1 MTLTPEQQR
10 LVDAGCTPLKVTWM
24 PLGGPAS
31 GDRTPMAL
39 PPFAQIQEAP
49 GGWAAKCLACPMT
62 IESRPTVEQAVQDA
76 HDHWQV
82 WHSTK
87 EERA

>member
-1 MTLTPEQQR
+1 M
-10 LVDAGCTPLKVTWM
+10 VTV
-24 PLGGPAS
+24 G
-31 GDRTPMAL
+31 L
-39 PPFAQIQEAP
+39 PPLAEIRETY
-49 GGWAAKCLACPMT
+49 GGWAAVCLGCPMT
-62 IESRPTVEQAVQDA
+62 VTTRPTVEQAVQDA

>member
-1 MTLTPEQQR
+1 MSDVNTP
-10 LVDAGCTPLKVTWM
+10 T
-24 PLGGPAS
+24 
-31 GDRTPMAL
+31 MAL
-39 PPFAQIQEAP
+39 PPLAVLHQDRKGSWLATCLGCP
-49 GGWAAKCLACPMT
+49 GHTLPRRVAD
-62 IESRPTVEQAVQDA
+62 QAVADA

>member
-1 MTLTPEQQR
+1 MTTTE
-10 LVDAGCTPLKVTWM
+10 
-24 PLGGPAS
+24 
-31 GDRTPMAL
+31 L
-39 PPFAQIQEAP
+39 PPLAEIRETAD
-49 GGWAAKCLACPMT
+49 GWAVSCLACPMT
-62 IESRPTVEQAVQDA
+62 VEPRPTVEQAVQDA

>member
-1 MTLTPEQQR
+1 MDLQAETGRQWLCPR
-10 LVDAGCTPLKVTWM
+10 SPRSKRRPAG
-24 PLGGPAS
+24 G
-31 GDRTPMAL
+31 
-39 PPFAQIQEAP
+39 
-49 GGWAAKCLACPMT
+49 AAKCLACPMT